1 MRKISRLVTGLTT
14 VAAAAAMVAG
24 TVTTA
29 SAVMAAP
36 ADPTK
41 APAPYDIVGVGSS
54 TTQFVMDAIAAGYDA
69 GVKTPAAAHP
79 DVFSFDAWKPG
90 TDPNSVT
97 KISPK
102 IGCASIVRP
111 ATSGSGLKALE
122 GTQVIKVGKA
132 SFPCINYARSSG
144 ARKPTDPKKA
154 AGGVVFVAFAKDAI
168 SWATRSAI
176 HGGSDAPASLTL
188 AQLKG
193 IFGCTLTNWKQVGG
207 KSAPIK
213 AYLPH
218 SGSGT
223 LNTFLKIIGN
233 TTGNPASCVSQA
245 VGTVGI
251 EENEGVNKV
260 YNSPNAI
267 GIFSVGA
274 FISQKYHSALCDKKP
289 VGPQNKFGCNET
301 GYLTVGKIAGISPLT
316 TAKVPVINPKFPAA
330 FYRTLYNVVDFNAS
344 TKDDIGKL
352 LEGMFG
358 AKSAKGYLCTSKVAN
373 LTITDYGFIPTPLC
387 GSTS

>member
-1 MRKISRLVTGLTT
+1 MRKISRLVAGITT

-29 SAVMAAP
+29 SAAP
-36 ADPTK
+36 ADPPK
-41 APAPYDIVGVGSS
+41 APAAYDIVGVGSS
-54 TTQFVMDAIAAGYDA
+54 TTQFVMDAIATQYDK
-69 GVKTPAAAHP
+69 GVKVHSPAHP
-79 DVFSFDAWKPG
+79 KFYSFDAWKPG

-97 KISPK
+97 KIVPK
-102 IGCASIVRP
+102 AGCAPITRP

-122 GTQVIKVGKA
+122 AGSTVKVGKV
-132 SFPCINYARSSG
+132 SYPCINFARSSG
-144 ARKPTDPKKA
+144 ARKPTDPKKT

-168 SWATRSAI
+168 SYAVRSSA
-176 HGGSDAPASLTL
+176 HGGTDAPASLTL

-193 IFGCTLTNWKQVGG
+193 IFGCTIKNWKQVGG
-207 KSAPIK
+207 KNAAIK

-233 TTGNPASCVSQA
+233 TTGNPASCVTQV
-245 VGTVGI
+245 VGKVGI

-274 FISQKYHSALCDKKP
+274 YISQKYHSAMCGKTP
-289 VGPQNKFGCNET
+289 TATQNKFGCNET
-301 GYLTVGKIAGISPLT
+301 GFLTVGKVSGIAPT
-316 TAKVPVINPKFPAA
+316 TSAKVPVINPKFPAK
-330 FYRTLYNVVDFNAS
+330 FFRTLYNVVNFNAS

-358 AKSAKGYLCTSKVAN
+358 AKSVKGYLCTSGVASA
-373 LTITDYGFIPTPLC
+373 TIKNYGFIPTPLC

>member
-1 MRKISRLVTGLTT
+1 MRKISRIVAGITT
-14 VAAAAAMVAG
+14 VAAAAAIVAG
-24 TVTTA
+24 SVTTA
-29 SAVMAAP
+29 SAATAAP
-36 ADPTK
+36 ADPPK

-54 TTQFVMDAIAAGYDA
+54 TTQYVMDAIAAGYDA
-69 GVKTPAAAHP
+69 GVKTPSAAHP
-79 DVFSFDAWKPG
+79 DFYSFDAWKPG
-90 TDPNSVT
+90 ADPNSVT

-102 IGCASIVRP
+102 LGCASITRP
-111 ATSGSGLKALE
+111 SSSGSGLKALE

-132 SFPCINYARSSG
+132 SYPCINFARSSG

-154 AGGVVFVAFAKDAI
+154 PGGVVFVAFAKDAI
-168 SWATRSAI
+168 TWATRSSV
-176 HGGSDAPASLTL
+176 HGGSDAPATLTL

-193 IFGCTLTNWKQVGG
+193 IFGCTITNWKQVGG

-213 AYLPH
+213 AYLPQ

-233 TTGNPASCVSQA
+233 TTGNPSSCVSQA
-245 VGTVGI
+245 NGKAPI
-251 EENEGVNKV
+251 EENEGVNPV

-267 GIFSVGA
+267 GIYSIGA
-274 FISQKYHSALCDKKP
+274 YVAQKYHSPLTGKKP
-289 VGPQNKFGCNET
+289 TASQNKYGTNET
-301 GYLTVGKIAGISPLT
+301 GYLGIGKVSGISPIT

-330 FYRTLYNVVDFNAS
+330 FFRTLYNVVDYNAS

-358 AKSAKGYLCTSKVAN
+358 AKAAKGYLCSNKAATTAIQN
-373 LTITDYGFIPTPLC
+373 YGFIPTSLC